1 MLKIAY
7 HPIYK
12 YPLPEGHRFPM
23 EKYELL
29 RQQLLYE
36 GTCSAENFFEPEM
49 LSEEYILAVH
59 TKEYYDSLMNLSV
72 DKSAARKIG
81 FPLSEM
87 LIKRGHIISQGTID
101 CCEYALKY
109 GVSMNIA
116 GGTHHAYTNH
126 GEGFC
131 LLNDQAIAARYLL
144 KHYGET
150 GQMSSRASNNSQ
162 QSPTQNSSF
171 VIKKILIVDLD
182 VHQGN
187 GTAEI
192 FENDDSVFTFSMH
205 GAGNYPFKKEK
216 SDLDIAVPDGSGDEI
231 YLQKLKETLPKL
243 IDEQRPDFIFYLSG
257 VDILESD
264 KLGRLN
270 CSVKGC
276 KERDRFVLQ
285 LCEDLRIPV
294 QVSMGGGYSP
304 EIKTI
309 IEAHANTFRLAKE
322 IYF

>member
-1 MLKIAY
+1 MLKVAY

-12 YPLPEGHRFPM
+12 YPLPRGHRFPM

-29 RQQLLYE
+29 PQQLLYE
-36 GTCSAENFFEPEM
+36 GTCNDVNFFEPTIP
-49 LSEEYILAVH
+49 SERDILAIH
-59 TKEYYDSLMNLSV
+59 TKEYFESLINLTI
-72 DKSAARKIG
+72 DKKAARKIG
-81 FPLSEM
+81 FPLSKQ
-87 LIKRGHIISQGTID
+87 LIQRELLIMQGTID
-101 CCEYALKY
+101 GCKYALEH
-109 GVSMNIA
+109 GIAFNIA
-116 GGTHHAYTNH
+116 GGTHHAFTDH

-131 LLNDQAIAARYLL
+131 MLNDQAIAARYL
-144 KHYGET
+144 
-150 GQMSSRASNNSQ
+150 QNNGLAG
-162 QSPTQNSSF
+162 
-171 VIKKILIVDLD
+171 KILIVDLD

-192 FENDDSVFTFSMH
+192 FQNHDSVFTFSMH

-216 SDLDIAVPDGSGDEI
+216 SNLDIAVPDGSGDEI

-243 IDEQRPDFIFYLSG
+243 IDEQQPDFIFYLSG
-257 VDILESD
+257 VDILETD

-270 CSVKGC
+270 CSLAGC

-285 LCEDLRIPV
+285 LCKDLQIPV

-309 IEAHANTFRLAKE
+309 IEAHANTFRLAQE
-322 IYF
+322 IFF